1 MDNNNELE
9 RIESEI
15 GSIEEAIGYLQD
27 VRHMEDVIADLNDRM
42 IVLKTVGDLVRRRIE
57 AQDARD
63 EAELTREYYKSVL

>member
-1 MDNNNELE
+1 MDNYNELE

-15 GSIEEAIGYLQD
+15 SSIEEAIVYLQD

-42 IVLKTVGDLVRRRIE
+42 IVLKTVGDFVRRRIE

-63 EAELTREYYKSVL
+63 EAELTSEYYKSVL